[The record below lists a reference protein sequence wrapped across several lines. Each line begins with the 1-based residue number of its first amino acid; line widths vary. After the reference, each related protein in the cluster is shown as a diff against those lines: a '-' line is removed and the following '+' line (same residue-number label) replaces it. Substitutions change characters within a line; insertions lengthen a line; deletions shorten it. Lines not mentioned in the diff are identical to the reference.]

1 MKKFFILSLLGTLL
15 LSGCGSSS
23 SESNSTNAVNDLIK
37 VGCENLPNLYK
48 RMQDTRPASVP
59 GKISRDSFGELA
71 RLDIKYLVVSAA
83 FQKVDDMLEPITDA
97 YEEVQ
102 IVNGFCSGIGTL
114 TP

>member
-1 MKKFFILSLLGTLL
+1 MKRIIIFTLLGSLS
-15 LSGCGSSS
+15 LSGCGTGS
-23 SESNSTNAVNDLIK
+23 SESNSTKAINDLINI
-37 VGCENLPNLYK
+37 GCENLPNIYK

-71 RLDIKYLVVSAA
+71 RLDIKYLAVSAA
-83 FQKVDDMLEPITDA
+83 FQKVDDMLEPIIDA